1 MDRLARGYV
10 QVYTGNGKGKT
21 TAAIGQAVRS
31 AGNGLTVYMLQFLK
45 TGETG
50 ELEIAKL
57 LGDKFHIYRFQSVEG
72 FFWNL
77 NDEEKVILE
86 KEVNTAYNFAMDVVK
101 NNICDV
107 FILDEIMAVLS
118 NKLLTEQQVINL
130 IGNKP
135 INMELILTG
144 RNVPESIVE
153 KADLVTEMKSVKHYI
168 DKGVY
173 AREGIEF

>member
-31 AGNGLTVYMLQFLK
+31 VGNGLRVYMLQFLK
-45 TGETG
+45 TDETG

-57 LGDKFHIYRFQSVEG
+57 LGDKFHIFRFESKKG

-77 NDEEKVILE
+77 NDEEKAILQA
-86 KEVNTAYNFAMDVVK
+86 EVNTAYNFAMEVVK
-101 NNICDV
+101 NNRCDV
-107 FILDEIMAVLS
+107 FILDEIMAILS
-118 NKLLTEQQVINL
+118 NKLLTEQQVIDL
-130 IGNKP
+130 IDNKP

-144 RNVPESIVE
+144 RNVPDSIID
-153 KADLVTEMKSVKHYI
+153 KADLVTEMNSIKHYI
-168 DKGVY
+168 DKGVH
-173 AREGIEF
+173 AREGIEY

>member
-21 TAAIGQAVRS
+21 TAAVGQAVRS
-31 AGNGLTVYMLQFLK
+31 VGKGLKVYMLQFLK
-45 TGETG
+45 TDETG

-57 LGDKFHIYRFQSVEG
+57 LGDKLQIFRFESKKG

-77 NDEEKVILE
+77 NDEEKAILQT
-86 KEVNTAYNFAMDVVK
+86 EVNTAYNFAMEVVK
-101 NNICDV
+101 NNSCDV
-107 FILDEIMAVLS
+107 FILDEIMAILS
-118 NKLLTEQQVINL
+118 NKLLTEQQVIDL
-130 IGNKP
+130 IDNKP

-144 RNVPESIVE
+144 RNVPDSIID
-153 KADLVTEMKSVKHYI
+153 KADLVTEMNCIKHYMN
-168 DKGVY
+168 KGVY

>member
-21 TAAIGQAVRS
+21 TAAVGQAVRS
-31 AGNGLTVYMLQFLK
+31 VGNGLKVYMLQFLK
-45 TGETG
+45 ADETG

-57 LGDKFHIYRFQSVEG
+57 LGDKFQIFRFESKKG

-77 NDEEKVILE
+77 NDEEKAILQT
-86 KEVNTAYNFAMDVVK
+86 EVNTAYNFAMEVVK
-101 NNICDV
+101 NNSCDV
-107 FILDEIMAVLS
+107 FILDEIMGILS
-118 NKLLTEQQVINL
+118 NKLLTNEQVIDL
-130 IGNKP
+130 IDNKP

-144 RNVPESIVE
+144 RNVPDSIID
-153 KADLVTEMKSVKHYI
+153 KADLVTEMKALKHYI

-173 AREGIEF
+173 AREGIEY

>member
-31 AGNGLTVYMLQFLK
+31 VGNGLRVYMLQFLK
-45 TGETG
+45 TDETG

-57 LGDKFHIYRFQSVEG
+57 LGDKFHIFRFESKKG

-77 NDEEKVILE
+77 NDEEKAILQT
-86 KEVNTAYNFAMDVVK
+86 EVNTAYNFAMEVVK
-101 NNICDV
+101 NNSCDV
-107 FILDEIMAVLS
+107 FILDEIMGILS
-118 NKLLTEQQVINL
+118 NKLLTKEQVIDL
-130 IGNKP
+130 IDNKP

-144 RNVPESIVE
+144 RNAPDSIID
-153 KADLVTEMKSVKHYI
+153 KADLVTEMKALKHYI